1 MTRPGRTALLPPPP
15 ALPVRSQD
23 YYGFLRTPRYR
34 WWKGLLAALA
44 LLVGFLVVDGV
55 LAAAGLIVDVIL
67 GAVSP
72 QDLRGAANGVIPIG
86 PATFIG
92 NNLGLALLIPLVM
105 LLARVFFGQ
114 TPGWSASVVGRFR
127 WRWLGWCLLVV
138 GLPWCVLLTVS
149 TAATGGFPTPVLTP
163 SVWLMLGLTLLTTPL
178 QCAGEEWAFRGLL
191 PRCFA
196 AMVPQPAVGTVVGV
210 AVSSLLFMTAHA
222 AADPWLNAF
231 YFGFGLVMS
240 ALTWRTGGLEA
251 AVMFH
256 TANNLTG
263 LIPVVLTGDYA
274 SIGDRGAGSG
284 SPAVLLPLAVGVG
297 LVFLTD
303 LVRRRR
309 GVTRTAAP
317 GLDLLP
323 PPAMTSL
330 PPAGMSFPPAGTSL
344 PPARDSDSRESGD
357 SLGPYEHRD
366 QPPGPGG
373 EQRP

>member
-1 MTRPGRTALLPPPP
+1 MTRPGRTALFPPPP

-34 WWKGLLAALA
+34 WWKGLLAALL

-55 LAAAGLIVDVIL
+55 LATAGLIVDIVL

-92 NNLGLALLIPLVM
+92 NNLGLALLVPLAM
-105 LLARVFFGQ
+105 LLARAFFGQ
-114 TPGWSASVVGRFR
+114 RPGWSASVAGRFR

-138 GLPWCVLLTVS
+138 GLPWFALLMIS
-149 TAATGGFPTPVLTP
+149 TMADGGFPTPVLTP

-191 PRCFA
+191 PRSFA
-196 AMVPQPAVGTVVGV
+196 AMVPHPGAGAAVGVVL
-210 AVSSLLFMTAHA
+210 ASLLFMAAHA

-231 YFGFGLVMS
+231 YFCFGLVMS

-251 AVMFH
+251 SVVFH
-256 TANNLTG
+256 TVNNLTG
-263 LIPVVLTGDYA
+263 LIPVVLAADYA
-274 SIGDRGAGSG
+274 SIGDRGVGSG
-284 SPAVLLPLAVGVG
+284 SPAVLIPLVLGVG

-309 GVTRTAAP
+309 GVARTAAP

-323 PPAMTSL
+323 PPAAVSVPPAGASL
-330 PPAGMSFPPAGTSL
+330 PPAG
-344 PPARDSDSRESGD
+344 DSEIQEPGD
-357 SLGPYEHRD
+357 TLGAYEHRD
-366 QPPGPGG
+366 QPPGPAD